1 MRHPLPSR
9 RLSCGP
15 ERPRACPSVA
25 SRLRR
30 RSGAG
35 PGAAGSLSAGPTPPP
50 SARQA
55 PLAEGPAP
63 RLRLADGVL
72 PCSLADGPVVPPTP
86 GCFGAWLRGCRGI
99 WVQASESLPVSSQ
112 PSWRRSCGR
121 RWRRTSRWS
130 RYRDER
136 RSVHVRRC
144 APAPAP
150 ASCPSAPR
158 PQQSQAEPRVDTPW
172 KCSCQS
178 QSCLAFTRFGSPD
191 GSRGTRLLCPKSG
204 SLSGPGCA
212 GVTGLCPHAGRCV
225 GCGRRPAW
233 GASGRR
239 RAHAA
244 GRPGT
249 ACPCPFAA
257 TQPLLGEGVAF
268 QAVTAAAPFRGRLAG
283 ASDPHD
289 LSLSQGCLCGAGVG
303 AGAPTPPLGTGSGGS
318 FPRAPGAEPGHP
330 AGLGAVSVA
339 PPVCSG
345 LGAGTWRVTARLC
358 GVLTEDSSLGRWSLF
373 WARGAVGLVGSSGPS
388 LQQPWRV

>member
-55 PLAEGPAP
+55 PLAGGPAP

-158 PQQSQAEPRVDTPW
+158 PQQSQAEPRADTPW

-233 GASGRR
+233 GGLREEARPCCRASRHG
-239 RAHAA
+239 
-244 GRPGT
+244 
-249 ACPCPFAA
+249 
-257 TQPLLGEGVAF
+257 
-268 QAVTAAAPFRGRLAG
+268 
-283 ASDPHD
+283 
-289 LSLSQGCLCGAGVG
+289 LSLSLCC
-303 AGAPTPPLGTGSGGS
+303 
-318 FPRAPGAEPGHP
+318 HP
-330 AGLGAVSVA
+330 APFGRRSCVSGRN
-339 PPVCSG
+339 SG
-345 LGAGTWRVTARLC
+345 
-358 GVLTEDSSLGRWSLF
+358 SSLPRMTRWSF
-373 WARGAVGLVGSSGPS
+373 
-388 LQQPWRV
+388 